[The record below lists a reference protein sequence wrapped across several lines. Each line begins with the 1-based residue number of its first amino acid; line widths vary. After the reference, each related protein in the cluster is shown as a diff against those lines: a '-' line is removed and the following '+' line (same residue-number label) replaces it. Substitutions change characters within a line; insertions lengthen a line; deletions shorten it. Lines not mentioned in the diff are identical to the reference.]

1 MSTTTEMD
9 DVLQS
14 PLLAAL
20 AELMPAPEAALAKA
34 RVRGRVMAAA
44 REQLEPQPSPLLR
57 PAALAAAA
65 ASAVVAL
72 GSGGAIGASASALPG
87 EPLYSVKLA
96 VEELKSTVVTASGDP
111 VAQVVLAEERATQRV
126 TEVEALASRGKPIP
140 PGIAEAANTHALA
153 AATAAA
159 NVPQARLAE
168 VTEKRET
175 AHAQRQETL
184 SRVLTQVPPPAQ
196 TAIADAIARQEQRQD
211 QRDERQEQR
220 QDQREE
226 RRDERTDNSG
236 PGNRNDSNSSPGNN
250 NPGNDNRGRSAAPA
264 IAPLPTRTPEPTP
277 HPRPRT
283 PDTRQSGG
291 SSNASSSRNP
301 GRGVADTDTPERGN
315 AGSASSGRGP
325 AGNAAGGNGSSGRRE

>member
-1 MSTTTEMD
+1 MSSPTEMD
-9 DVLQS
+9 VELQS

-44 REQLEPQPSPLLR
+44 REQLEPQRSPLLR

-96 VEELKSTVVTASGDP
+96 VEELKSTVVTAAGDP
-111 VAQVVLAEERATQRV
+111 VAQVVLAEERASKRV
-126 TEVEALASRGKPIP
+126 AEVEALASRGKLVP
-140 PGIAEAANTHALA
+140 PGLAEAANTHALA

-159 NVPQARLAE
+159 NVPHARLAE

-196 TAIADAIARQEQRQD
+196 TAIATAIARQEQRQE

-220 QDQREE
+220 QGQREE
-226 RRDERTDNSG
+226 RRDGRTDNSG
-236 PGNRNDSNSSPGNN
+236 PGNRNDSNNN
-250 NPGNDNRGRSAAPA
+250 SGSDNRGRSAGPA
-264 IAPLPTRTPEPTP
+264 VAPLPTRTPEPTP
-277 HPRPRT
+277 QPRPRAA
-283 PDTRQSGG
+283 DTRQSDAQG
-291 SSNASSSRNP
+291 NASSSQNA
-301 GRGVADTDTPERGN
+301 GRGTASNGGPNRG
-315 AGSASSGRGP
+315 SSGSESTGRAT
-325 AGNAAGGNGSSGRRE
+325 AGNGNSGNGSADRRP